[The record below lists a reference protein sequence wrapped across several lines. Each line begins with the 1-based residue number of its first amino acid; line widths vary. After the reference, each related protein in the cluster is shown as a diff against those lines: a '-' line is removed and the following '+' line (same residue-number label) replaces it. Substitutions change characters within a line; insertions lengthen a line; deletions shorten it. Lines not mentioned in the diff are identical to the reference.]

1 MVGVTQIYGAKM
13 NATPK
18 PKQQLL
24 TVPDV
29 AELCSIA
36 PETVRRLT
44 DRGTLPRPVR
54 LGRAVRYRLDEIEQW
69 IQDNCPDLSKRGQK

>member
-1 MVGVTQIYGAKM
+1 MSVPESELVKL
-13 NATPK
+13 
-18 PKQQLL
+18 LL
-24 TVPDV
+24 TVPEV
-29 AELCSIA
+29 AEICGIA

-44 DRGTLPRPVR
+44 DRGAMPRPCR

>member
-1 MVGVTQIYGAKM
+1 MPVNVEKAVKR
-13 NATPK
+13 
-18 PKQQLL
+18 LL
-24 TVPDV
+24 TVPEV
-29 AELCSIA
+29 AQICGIA

-44 DRGTLPRPVR
+44 DRGAMPRPCR